1 MGLFDENDRRELRE
15 MFREF
20 SEVLMNAMD
29 EKIVASEG
37 RMIAAMDEKIG
48 TAITASEGRMI
59 AAMDEKIGTAIA
71 ASEERMIAAMDEK
84 IGTAITASEE
94 RMIAAMDEKNEDTRN
109 QIMAYLES
117 KLEPEIRLLAEG
129 HETLLKTLAPKDRVD
144 ALESDVFL
152 LKQVVR
158 TMRNELEDLKK
169 AQGTSPPEGPKVSLR
184 EPAPF

>member
-84 IGTAITASEE
+84 
-94 RMIAAMDEKNEDTRN
+94 NEDTRN

-169 AQGTSPPEGPKVSLR
+169 AQ
-184 EPAPF
+184 